1 MIYLIKKTLAAMR
14 SRAVAVPFI
23 TGLLV
28 VGGNSAFAT
37 TDPLAYDPTSLFAE
51 VTTWL
56 TSVLI
61 PVAVG
66 LFVLGI
72 TVRIAFKMVKKFANR
87 VG

>member
-1 MIYLIKKTLAAMR
+1 MKNVLNALKSRKVTIPFASALI
-14 SRAVAVPFI
+14 
-23 TGLLV
+23 V
-28 VGGNSAFAT
+28 VGGTSAFAT
-37 TDPLAYDPTSLFAE
+37 ADPLAYDPTSLFAE

-66 LFVLGI
+66 LMVLGI
-72 TVRIAFKMVKKFANR
+72 TVRIAFKMVRKFANR